1 MLSMLI
7 RYPIWLIQNLDRRLR
22 KPPDYVMFML
32 SGEYSE
38 YPQPLG
44 NLIMRRIRP
53 QKVSL
58 MELGEQF
65 RLVAADS
72 RVKGVVLHLRPLE
85 MAPAAIESLRDLV
98 KELRD
103 SGKRV
108 VAWAT
113 YYAPSNYLVA
123 CAAEEILMQP
133 SGEIS
138 ALGMGRTYPYLAKAL
153 KKIGMEGDFIPISP
167 YKSAGDMFSRKDMSK
182 EVRKMSSWLMDSV
195 YEERLKAIGEG
206 RGFDVDAARDL
217 VDQTPMPDNRAAEL
231 GLIDELVGEEYL
243 PTYLGTQAEPARLG
257 AWEASSGALQVP
269 RPERASNQYVAVIP
283 IDGTIMDGNSG
294 RPPVKPPIDIPIV
307 TAPRAGDLTV
317 VQAARRALRD
327 RRAAGVVLYVN
338 SPGGSATSSEAMRA
352 AWQKIDEI
360 KPLVVSMG
368 PVAASGGYWVSTPG
382 RSIFAQPSTVTG
394 SIGVILGKIVTH
406 DLLDRLF
413 IGRETVK
420 RGEHTDIYACESRF
434 SKAERAILWDSITR
448 ISELFLERVSE
459 SRGMT
464 REEVDELGGGRVWT
478 GRQALEN
485 GLVDEIGGLEAAIA
499 KARQL
504 AGLSPHAPARLVTVG
519 KSQLVPSV
527 EPAAMLEYAMEG
539 ARFMQ
544 GARPLC
550 YSPLALNKF

>member
-7 RYPIWLIQNLDRRLR
+7 RYPIWVIQNLNRRFR
-22 KPPDYVMFML
+22 KPPEYVTFML

-38 YPQPLG
+38 YPQPRG

-65 RLVAADS
+65 RLIAGDS
-72 RVKGVVLHLRPLE
+72 RIKGVVLHLRPLE
-85 MAPAAIESLRDLV
+85 MAPAAIESLRDIV

-113 YYAPSNYLVA
+113 FYAPSNYLVA
-123 CAAEEILMQP
+123 CAADEILMQP
-133 SGEIS
+133 SGEVS

-153 KKIGMEGDFIPISP
+153 KKIGMEGDFLPISP
-167 YKSAGDMFSRKDMSK
+167 YKSAGDVFSRKDMSK
-182 EVRKMSSWLMDSV
+182 EVRKMSGWLMDSA
-195 YEERLKAIGEG
+195 YEERLQAIGEG
-206 RGFDVDAARDL
+206 RGIDVDAARDL
-217 VDQTPMPDNRAAEL
+217 VDKTPMPDDKALEL
-231 GLIDELVGEEYL
+231 SVVDGLLSEEDL
-243 PTYLGTQAEPARLG
+243 PKHLGTDSEPARL
-257 AWEASSGALQVP
+257 ATWDVASNALRLP
-269 RPERASNQYVAVIP
+269 RPERVSQYVTVIP
-283 IDGTIMDGNSG
+283 IEGTIMDGNSG

-307 TAPRAGDLTV
+307 TDPRAGDLTV

-327 RRAAGVVLYVN
+327 KRAAGVVLYVN
-338 SPGGSATSSEAMRA
+338 SGGGSATSSEAMRA
-352 AWQKIDEI
+352 ALQKIDET

-382 RSIFAQPSTVTG
+382 RHIFAQPSTVTG

-413 IGRETVK
+413 IGRTAIK
-420 RGEHTDIYACESRF
+420 RGEHTDIYDSESRF

-448 ISELFLERVSE
+448 IYELFLDRVTE

-464 REEVDELGGGRVWT
+464 REQVDELGGGRVWT

-499 KARQL
+499 KAREL
-504 AGLSPHAPARLVTVG
+504 AGLST
-519 KSQLVPSV
+519 Q
-527 EPAAMLEYAMEG
+527 PAAMLEYAMEG

-544 GARPLC
+544 GTRPLC
-550 YSPLALNKF
+550 ISPLSLYKA

>member
-7 RYPIWLIQNLDRRLR
+7 RYPIWFVRNLFRRLR
-22 KPPDYVMFML
+22 KPPDYVTFTL

-38 YPQPLG
+38 YPQPRG

-53 QKVSL
+53 PKVSL
-58 MELGEQF
+58 MELSEQF
-65 RLVAADS
+65 RLVSGDP

-113 YYAPSNYLVA
+113 FYAPSNYLVA
-123 CAAEEILMQP
+123 CAADEILMQP
-133 SGEIS
+133 SGEVS

-153 KKIGMEGDFIPISP
+153 KKIGMEGDFLPITP

-182 EVRKMSSWLMDSV
+182 EVRKMANWLMDSA
-195 YEERLKAIGEG
+195 YEERLQAIGEG
-206 RGFDVDAARDL
+206 RGIDVDAARDL
-217 VDQTPMPDNRAAEL
+217 VDKTPMPDNKAVEF
-231 GLIDELVGEEYL
+231 GLIDGLIGEEDL
-243 PTYLGTQAEPARLG
+243 PKHLGTDTKPARLA
-257 AWEASSGALQVP
+257 AWETALNALRVP
-269 RPERASNQYVAVIP
+269 RPERASKYVAVIP
-283 IDGTIMDGNSG
+283 IEGTIMDGNSG
-294 RPPVKPPIDIPIV
+294 RPPVKPPIDIPIL
-307 TAPRAGDLTV
+307 TEPRAGDLTV

-327 RRAAGVVLYVN
+327 KRAAGVVLYVN
-338 SPGGSATSSEAMRA
+338 SRGGSATSSEAMRA
-352 AWQKIDEI
+352 ALQKIDET

-382 RSIFAQPSTVTG
+382 RHVFAQPSTVTG

-413 IGRETVK
+413 IGRTTVK
-420 RGEHTDIYACESRF
+420 RGEHTDIYDSESRF

-448 ISELFLERVSE
+448 IYDLFLDRVSE

-464 REEVDELGGGRVWT
+464 REQVDELGGGRVWT

-485 GLVDEIGGLEAAIA
+485 GLVDEIGGLQAAIA

-504 AGLSPHAPARLVTVG
+504 AGLSSRAPARLVTVG
-519 KSQLVPSV
+519 KGQLVPSAH
-527 EPAAMLEYAMEG
+527 PAAMLEYAMEG

-544 GARPLC
+544 GTRPLC
-550 YSPLALNKF
+550 ISPLSLDKT

>member
-7 RYPIWLIQNLDRRLR
+7 RYPIWWIQSLDRRLR
-22 KPPDYVMFML
+22 KPPDYVTFVL

-38 YPQPLG
+38 YPQPRG

-58 MELGEQF
+58 MELGAQF
-65 RLVAADS
+65 RLVAEDP
-72 RVKGVVLHLRPLE
+72 RVKGVVLHLRPLV

-98 KELRD
+98 KELRE

-113 YYAPSNYLVA
+113 FYAPSNYLVA
-123 CAAEEILMQP
+123 CAADEILMQP
-133 SGEIS
+133 SGEVS
-138 ALGMGRTYPYLAKAL
+138 ALGMGRTYPFLAKAL
-153 KKIGMEGDFIPISP
+153 KKIGMEGDFLPITP

-182 EVRKMSSWLMDSV
+182 EVRKMSNWLMDSA
-195 YEERLKAIGEG
+195 YEERLQAIGEG
-206 RGFDVDAARDL
+206 RGIDVDAARDL
-217 VDQTPMPDNRAAEL
+217 VDKTPMPDDKALEL
-231 GLIDELVGEEYL
+231 SVVDGLLSEEDL
-243 PTYLGTQAEPARLG
+243 PKHLGTDANPARM
-257 AWEASSGALQVP
+257 ATWDASAVSLRVP
-269 RPERASNQYVAVIP
+269 RPERMGGYVAVIP
-283 IDGTIMDGNSG
+283 IEGTIMDGNSG
-294 RPPVKPPIDIPIV
+294 RPPVKPPIDIPIL
-307 TAPRAGDLTV
+307 TDPRAGDLTV

-327 RRAAGVVLYVN
+327 KRAVAVVLYVN
-338 SPGGSATSSEAMRA
+338 SRGGSATSSEAMRA
-352 AWQKIDEI
+352 ALEKIDET

-382 RSIFAQPSTVTG
+382 RHVFAQPSTVTG

-406 DLLDRLF
+406 DLLDKLF
-413 IGRETVK
+413 IGRATVQ
-420 RGEHTDIYACESRF
+420 RGEHTDIYDSESRF

-448 ISELFLERVSE
+448 IYDLFLDRVSE
-459 SRGMT
+459 SRGIP
-464 REEVDELGGGRVWT
+464 REKVDELAGGRVWT

-504 AGLSPHAPARLVTVG
+504 AGLSSRAPARLITVG
-519 KSQLVPSV
+519 KGQLVPTAQ
-527 EPAAMLEYAMEG
+527 PAAMLEYAMEG

-544 GARPLC
+544 GTRPLC
-550 YSPLALNKF
+550 ISPLSLDKT

>member
-22 KPPDYVMFML
+22 KPPDYVTFML

-38 YPQPLG
+38 YPQPRG
-44 NLIMRRIRP
+44 NLVMRRIRP
-53 QKVSL
+53 RKVSL

-65 RLVAADS
+65 RLVAGDP

-113 YYAPSNYLVA
+113 FFSPANYLVA
-123 CAAEEILMQP
+123 CAADEVLMQP

-167 YKSAGDMFSRKDMSK
+167 YKSAGDMFSRKNMSK
-182 EVRKMSSWLMDSV
+182 EVRKMSNWLMDSV
-195 YEERLKAIGEG
+195 YEERLQAIGDG
-206 RGFDVDAARDL
+206 RGIEVDAARDL
-217 VDQTPMPDNRAAEL
+217 VDQTPMPDNKALEL
-231 GLIDELVGEEYL
+231 GLIDGLVGEEDL
-243 PTYLGTQAEPARLG
+243 PKHLGTKAEPARLG
-257 AWEASSGALQVP
+257 TWEAASGALQVP
-269 RPERASNQYVAVIP
+269 RPERASQYVAVIP

-294 RPPVKPPIDIPIV
+294 RPPIKPPIDIPIV
-307 TAPRAGDLTV
+307 TDPRAGDLTV
-317 VQAARRALRD
+317 VQAARQALRD
-327 RRAAGVVLYVN
+327 KRAAGVVLYVN

-352 AWQKIDEI
+352 ALEKINEV

-420 RGEHTDIYACESRF
+420 RGEHTDIYASESRF

-448 ISELFLERVSE
+448 IYELFLERVSE

-504 AGLSPHAPARLVTVG
+504 AGLSATAPARLITVG
-519 KSQLVPSV
+519 KGQLMPSAQ
-527 EPAAMLEYAMEG
+527 PAAMLEYAMEG

-550 YSPLALNKF
+550 ISPLALDKV